1 MKLNKV
7 SFPYPVWGIEDDYK
21 TPLVC
26 TPPELLVDE
35 ESDCYVINMEVLT
48 HNEEIDNL
56 IEHDKA
62 QYVVEIDC
70 AKTFYRQILTTK
82 EPKVSLTI
90 PKTSLRENVV
100 VSFTVTAIVDIPHYV
115 NKDFNDDY
123 KGANIDISK
132 GDVLALITNFEY
144 NVDIRYDA
152 LNNVGSFMTIEKD
165 DTNEFVWYNL
175 SSPMI
180 KIMIPSEM
188 FESYKRDV
196 LCNAQYNNIIH
207 ASIVF
212 NALVY
217 GLLHLKEFEDDW
229 LWAQTLRYK
238 LDHDDD
244 LQGYYVE
251 NIEEVDIIAQII
263 LGNPYKRL
271 FESLQR
277 LTPNPE
283 DE

>member
-82 EPKVSLTI
+82 EPKVSQTI

-100 VSFTVTAIVDIPHYV
+100 VSFTITAIVDIPHYV

-277 LTPNPE
+277 
-283 DE
+283 